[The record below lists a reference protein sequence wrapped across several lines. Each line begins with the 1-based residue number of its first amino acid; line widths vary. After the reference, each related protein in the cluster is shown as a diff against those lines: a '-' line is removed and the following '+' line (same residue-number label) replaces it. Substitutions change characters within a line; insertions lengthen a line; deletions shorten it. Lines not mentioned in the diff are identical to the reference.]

1 MYLARDVGFA
11 REQSVV
17 VYIADISMCVV
28 VPIHYTNYPTTVSTK

>member
-17 VYIADISMCVV
+17 VYIADTSVCVV
-28 VPIHYTNYPTTVSTK
+28 VPINCTNYPTTVSAK

>member
-17 VYIADISMCVV
+17 VYIADISVCVCCG
-28 VPIHYTNYPTTVSTK
+28 PHPLHQLPYNRLR